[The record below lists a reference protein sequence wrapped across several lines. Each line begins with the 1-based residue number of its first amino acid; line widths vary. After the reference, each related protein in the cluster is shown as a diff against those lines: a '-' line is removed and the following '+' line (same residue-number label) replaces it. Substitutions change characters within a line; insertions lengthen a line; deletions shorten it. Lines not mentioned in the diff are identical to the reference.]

1 MAGQLNNDILGLGTN
16 DSWHDLDDMNDY
28 VESFMDDGDVK
39 NAVLTLLL
47 LEIEPILSELTS
59 FATQV
64 ANGNNTN
71 LTGQMDRLVGF
82 RNRIA
87 TATATNVTD
96 WGDDDVNNYLTANLT
111 ILEGIVEGYITRVN
125 ELIQQ
130 ASPNRDEKKPH
141 QYAPITLLR
150 F

>member
-1 MAGQLNNDILGLGTN
+1 MAGQLNTNISGLSTN

-28 VESFMDDGDVK
+28 VEFNFVAGDVK
-39 NAVLTLLL
+39 NAVLTLLGT
-47 LEIEPILSELTS
+47 IVPILSELTS

-96 WGDDDVNNYLTANLT
+96 WGDDDVNNYLTANLN
-111 ILEGIVEGYITRVN
+111 ILRRYVELDITRVN

-130 ASPNRDEKKPH
+130 ASPNGDEKKPH